1 MRGAMAK
8 ERGKVTD
15 RQGRWNEKI
24 CDRGEATGNDPCVRL
39 SWTRSSILESPSW
52 ETQPVTSGDKNAEAW
67 SQLFS
72 LQAPVSPSAK

>member
-1 MRGAMAK
+1 MCGAMAK
-8 ERGKVTD
+8 EKGKVTD

-24 CDRGEATGNDPCVRL
+24 CDHGEATGNDSCVRF

-52 ETQPVTSGDKNAEAW
+52 ETQPVTSGNKNAEAW

-72 LQAPVSPSAK
+72 F